1 MKGSDGKVSDAL
13 KMIVAPEIKRRII
26 GDTFIHVTEEVRTH
40 TIHTIPYH
48 TIPYHTIPYHTVCA
62 ILSIGGC
69 KMGIR

>member
-40 TIHTIPYH
+40 TIHTIPYR
-48 TIPYHTIPYHTVCA
+48 TIPYV
-62 ILSIGGC
+62 LFSL
-69 KMGIR
+69 